1 MDESLLQRYI
11 SQQSAV
17 WKALLDKRES
27 LTAPFAMLEPKPD
40 RVILIGSGSSHY
52 AALMARPVLEQA
64 FGVEVSCFVP
74 SQEEQLIPLPCCTP
88 IVYCRFPKRYQ
99 HQYIYA
105 DPIPAAQGYPG
116 CRADRTSGFSCRKG
130 GVAGHSTAHRRG
142 AYRRQNQGGHRHGV
156 DADAAGAFRLPR

>member
-1 MDESLLQRYI
+1 MDETLLQRYI
-11 SQQSAV
+11 FQQSAV

-27 LTAPFAMLEPKPD
+27 LTAPFAVLEPKPD

-74 SQEEQLIPLPCCTP
+74 SQEEQLIR
-88 IVYCRFPKRYQ
+88 CRVPKRHQ

-105 DPIPAAQGYPG
+105 DPIPAGTG
-116 CRADRTSGFSCRKG
+116 LSCCRADRTSGFSCRKG
-130 GVAGHSTAHRRG
+130 GVAGHSTAHRR
-142 AYRRQNQGGHRHGV
+142 
-156 DADAAGAFRLPR
+156 